1 MDHFVFTLRPES
13 VSEPFIL
20 LMSNS
25 LLLSPHSALYT
36 AELHKYLALS
46 AMILNPGWLAS
57 PRLCSASPCPF
68 QRVTLLC
75 LLLQQPRLAVLG
87 IVRLVRLRIFTCSS
101 TELFLRKIKSK
112 FTWLFM
118 A

>member
-1 MDHFVFTLRPES
+1 MNHFVFTLRPES

-20 LMSNS
+20 LMLNS
-25 LLLSPHSALYT
+25 LPLSPRSALYT

-68 QRVTLLC
+68 R
-75 LLLQQPRLAVLG
+75 G
-87 IVRLVRLRIFTCSS
+87 
-101 TELFLRKIKSK
+101 
-112 FTWLFM
+112 
-118 A
+118 

>member
-1 MDHFVFTLRPES
+1 MDHFVFTLRPKS
-13 VSEPFIL
+13 VGEPFIL

-25 LLLSPHSALYT
+25 LPLSPHSALYT
-36 AELHKYLALS
+36 AELHKYLSLS
-46 AMILNPGWLAS
+46 PMILNPGRLAS
-57 PRLCSASPCPF
+57 PWLCSALLCPF

-87 IVRLVRLRIFTCSS
+87 IVKLVRLRIFTCSS
-101 TELFLRKIKSK
+101 TEFFLRKMKSK